1 MLVVSSFITPLSLD
15 MYTPSIPHMADY
27 FDTDT
32 ATVNLTLMGYYLFFA
47 VGMLVFGPLSDK
59 YGRKPLLVVGMV
71 LYSIGSVSCALAPS
85 IEALIA
91 VRVVRSQALG
101 AGSMSAVCTAVVK
114 DTFEMERREKILA
127 LIQVLFVI
135 GPIVAP
141 MAGARVSWRWPTG
154 AGRSGC

>member
-1 MLVVSSFITPLSLD
+1 MRSARGAMGMKSALKSWLLKPQPRLRAGGLLVLLVVSSFITPLSLD

-91 VRVVRSQALG
+91 VRVVQALG
-101 AGSMSAVCTAVVK
+101 AGSMSTVCTACLLYTSRCV
-114 DTFEMERREKILA
+114 
-127 LIQVLFVI
+127 
-135 GPIVAP
+135 
-141 MAGARVSWRWPTG
+141 
-154 AGRSGC
+154 